1 MRKKYI
7 ILVFWVFSVVSA
19 MAQQRMLAVT
29 YLTEL
34 ESEICVE
41 VAGPGVDE
49 ALQRFIEANVPKT
62 EHIKRYNL
70 LIQQGAKSNFSLERE
85 SGHTE
90 LPSYQKSGNIE
101 LFEDPVGGYN
111 IDDVPNLYLDLDK
124 HEQLSQRNFFG
135 KKLVV
140 RESIRP
146 MNWEIGSETKEIL
159 GKVCTKATIKF
170 PDHSATDSETIYTA
184 WFCKEIPAVF
194 GPNGFYGLPGLIL
207 QIESVYDET
216 ITAIKIGYLS
226 KKVPIEPPK
235 GQVVSAEQFEK
246 MFNEKLEELKSR
258 SESDF
263 SDWEIKH

>member
-34 ESEICVE
+34 ESEIRVE

-101 LFEDPVGGYN
+101 LFEDPAGGYN

-170 PDHSATDSETIYTA
+170 PDHSATDSETILYR
-184 WFCKEIPAVF
+184 
-194 GPNGFYGLPGLIL
+194 
-207 QIESVYDET
+207 
-216 ITAIKIGYLS
+216 
-226 KKVPIEPPK
+226 
-235 GQVVSAEQFEK
+235 VV
-246 MFNEKLEELKSR
+246 L
-258 SESDF
+258 
-263 SDWEIKH
+263 